1 MDHLKEL
8 IKQSIEFHKSQ
19 FDCSQDTDEDV
30 FDIVMENVESM
41 VKDYRFTDL
50 TDQER
55 E

>member
-8 IKQSIEFHKSQ
+8 IKQSIEFHKEI

-41 VKDYRFTDL
+41 VKDYRFTDF